1 MTSETMM
8 KEAPVW
14 KLILKMSLP
23 MVVVML
29 MNVVYNMADVFFMGQ
44 TGDSL
49 QVAAVSLAG
58 PVFGILS
65 GVNVLIGS
73 GACTAIAIALG
84 GGETERV
91 KRYMSFSFWTSLV
104 LGIIACAAILL
115 GMEPLLSL
123 LGANAETA
131 GFTRDYLRILALG
144 APVTIVGGVL
154 GNAVR
159 ADGSATAPMLFS
171 IGGNLINIVL
181 DFLFVLV
188 FHWGTSGAALATVFG
203 SLFSLVCILF
213 LLRRKKAFSIS
224 PKYFSLRPSV
234 SLRVLSLGI
243 PMAAGVILQGCSG
256 MFSNQLLVKYG
267 NTAVAASSVAGKSGM
282 LIGMVLMGI
291 CMGIQPAISY
301 LYGVGNW
308 GRIRKIVRET
318 GFLTVLFSLGM
329 AAAFFLTRDSFMAAF
344 LDDPQVIK
352 LGRTMMLAS
361 LITAPVTAVYQLC
374 SAYLQGI
381 GKVTPATVA
390 SLLRQGLAYVPALYL
405 MERVLGLPGVIFAG
419 SVADVISCAVS
430 CTLCLVGAKN
440 TTAAPA
446 HRTVP
451 ATRPQTAALS
461 TDLQN

>member
-8 KEAPVW
+8 KDAPVW

-44 TGDSL
+44 TGNSL

-65 GVNVLIGS
+65 GLNVLIGS

-91 KRYMSFSFWTSLV
+91 KRYMSFSFWTSLA
-104 LGIIACAAILL
+104 LGLIACAAILL

-123 LGANAETA
+123 LGANAETS
-131 GFTRDYLRILALG
+131 GYTRDYLRILALG

-154 GNAVR
+154 GNAIR

-234 SLRVLSLGI
+234 SLRVLSLGV

-267 NTAVAASSVAGKSGM
+267 NAAVAASSVAGKSGM

-291 CMGIQPAISY
+291 CMGIQRAISY
-301 LYGVGNW
+301 MFGVGNRK
-308 GRIRKIVRET
+308 RIRKIVRGT
-318 GFLTVLFSLGM
+318 GFLTVLLSLGM
-329 AAAFFLTRDSFMAAF
+329 AVGFFFARDSFMAAF
-344 LDDPQVIK
+344 LNDPQVIE

-361 LITAPVTAVYQLC
+361 LVTAPVTAVYQLC

-381 GKVTPATVA
+381 GKVRPATVT
-390 SLLRQGLAYVPALYL
+390 SLLRQGLVYVPLLYL
-405 MERVLGLPGVIFAG
+405 MELALGLNGVIFAA
-419 SVADVISCAVS
+419 SAADLIACAAACFLCLRCAEKPRTAAVS
-430 CTLCLVGAKN
+430 VQ
-440 TTAAPA
+440 
-446 HRTVP
+446 V
-451 ATRPQTAALS
+451 
-461 TDLQN
+461 

>member
-58 PVFGILS
+58 PVFSILS
-65 GVNVLIGS
+65 GLNVLIGS
-73 GACTAIAIALG
+73 GACTAAAIALG
-84 GGETERV
+84 RGDTECV
-91 KRYMSFSFWTSLV
+91 KRYMSFSFWTSLA
-104 LGIIACAAILL
+104 LGLIACAAILL

-123 LGANAETA
+123 LGANEETA

-144 APVTIVGGVL
+144 APVTIAGGVL
-154 GNAVR
+154 GNAIR
-159 ADGSATAPMLFS
+159 ADGSATVPMLFS
-171 IGGNLINIVL
+171 IGGNLLNIVL

-188 FHWGTSGAALATVFG
+188 FHWGTSGAALATVLG
-203 SLFSLVCILF
+203 SLFTLF
-213 LLRRKKAFSIS
+213 CVLILLRRKKAFSIS

-234 SLRVLSLGI
+234 SLRVLSLGV

-267 NTAVAASSVAGKSGM
+267 NIAVAANSVAGKCGM
-282 LIGMVLMGI
+282 VISMVLMGI

-301 LYGVGNW
+301 TFGTENW
-308 GRIRKIVRET
+308 ERIRKIVRET
-318 GFLTVLFSLGM
+318 GFLTVLLSLGM
-329 AAAFFLTRDSFMAAF
+329 AVGLFFARDSFMAAF
-344 LDDPQVIK
+344 LNDPQVIG

-381 GKVTPATVA
+381 GKVTPATVT
-390 SLLRQGLAYVPALYL
+390 SLLRQGLVYVPLLYL
-405 MERVLGLPGVIFAG
+405 MELSLGLNGIIFAA
-419 SVADVISCAVS
+419 SAADVIACATA
-430 CTLCLVGAKN
+430 CFLCLRSARKLRI
-440 TTAAPA
+440 AATPA
-446 HRTVP
+446 Q
-451 ATRPQTAALS
+451 A
-461 TDLQN
+461 